1 MTHQRRKNAPV
12 ARGSVSRRE
21 FIQDVVA
28 ASAATGVVVGAFAT
42 DAQAAASRG
51 DVPTG
56 IGAGAATGD
65 MAVLTAAQGVALTA
79 ALNQLI
85 PAGAGMPAAGDVQ
98 VARYIDGVMADAPHL
113 RQPILGLLTQLPDA
127 EQITQLP
134 VAELEARLA
143 SLQQA
148 QPEQFAVLL
157 QATYTG
163 YYSHPTVLAKLGWLP
178 PGQDQAES
186 FDVRLLD
193 DVIARGPIYRH
204 V

>member
-12 ARGSVSRRE
+12 TRGSVSRRE

-28 ASAATGVVVGAFAT
+28 ASAATGVVGTFAK
-42 DAQAAASRG
+42 DAQAAGRG
-51 DVPTG
+51 DVS
-56 IGAGAATGD
+56 IGAGATAGD
-65 MAVLTAAQGVALTA
+65 MTVLTAAQGVSLTA
-79 ALNQLI
+79 VLNQLI

-98 VARYIDGVMADAPHL
+98 VVRYIDGVMADAPHL

-127 EQITQLP
+127 EQIVHLP